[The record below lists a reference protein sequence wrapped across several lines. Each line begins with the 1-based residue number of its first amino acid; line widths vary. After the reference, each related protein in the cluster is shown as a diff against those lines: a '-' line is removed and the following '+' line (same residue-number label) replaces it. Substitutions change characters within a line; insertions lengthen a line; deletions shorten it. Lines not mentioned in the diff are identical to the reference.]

1 MFEMW
6 LDLPLIEKVKDI
18 ASAAFIVI
26 ASWIIVSA
34 LIIVCW
40 FAEKVL
46 VSSVV
51 YNIIIVLILEVLY
64 NVY

>member
-18 ASAAFIVI
+18 AFAAFIVI
-26 ASWIIVSA
+26 TSLIIVSA

-51 YNIIIVLILEVLY
+51 NNINMEVLY
-64 NVY
+64 NGC

>member
-18 ASAAFIVI
+18 AFAAFIVI

-34 LIIVCW
+34 LVIVCW

>member
-26 ASWIIVSA
+26 TLWVIVSA
-34 LIIVCW
+34 LIIIC
-40 FAEKVL
+40 
-46 VSSVV
+46 
-51 YNIIIVLILEVLY
+51 
-64 NVY
+64 

>member
-18 ASAAFIVI
+18 AFAAFIVI
-26 ASWIIVSA
+26 TSWIIVSA

-51 YNIIIVLILEVLY
+51 NNINMEVLY

>member
-18 ASAAFIVI
+18 AFAAFIVI
-26 ASWIIVSA
+26 TSWIIVSA

-46 VSSVV
+46 VS
-51 YNIIIVLILEVLY
+51 NKIIKVMEVLRCI
-64 NVY
+64 

>member
-18 ASAAFIVI
+18 AFATFIVI

-51 YNIIIVLILEVLY
+51 YNINMEVLY

>member
-34 LIIVCW
+34 LIIVC
-40 FAEKVL
+40 
-46 VSSVV
+46 
-51 YNIIIVLILEVLY
+51 
-64 NVY
+64 

>member
-26 ASWIIVSA
+26 TSWIIVSA

-51 YNIIIVLILEVLY
+51 HNINMEVLY

>member
-18 ASAAFIVI
+18 AFAAFIVI

-51 YNIIIVLILEVLY
+51 HNINMEVLY

>member
-18 ASAAFIVI
+18 AFAAFIVI
-26 ASWIIVSA
+26 TSWIIVSA

>member
-51 YNIIIVLILEVLY
+51 YNIIIVLILEVLRCI
-64 NVY
+64 

>member
-18 ASAAFIVI
+18 AFAAFIVI
-26 ASWIIVSA
+26 TSLIIVSA

-51 YNIIIVLILEVLY
+51 HNINMEVLY

>member
-26 ASWIIVSA
+26 TSWIIVSA

-51 YNIIIVLILEVLY
+51 HNINIEVLY

>member
-18 ASAAFIVI
+18 AFAAFIVI
-26 ASWIIVSA
+26 TSWIIVSA

-51 YNIIIVLILEVLY
+51 HNINMEVLY

>member
-51 YNIIIVLILEVLY
+51 HNIIIVLILEVLY
-64 NVY
+64 NGC